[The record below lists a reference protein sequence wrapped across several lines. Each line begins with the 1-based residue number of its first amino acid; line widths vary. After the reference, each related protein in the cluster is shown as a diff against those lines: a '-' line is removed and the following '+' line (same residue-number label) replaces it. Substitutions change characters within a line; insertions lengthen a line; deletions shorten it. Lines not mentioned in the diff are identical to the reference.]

1 MNNKIVPQIEIIVRV
16 LRCLLPRKLPIQN
29 SSSILEKKKATE
41 NAIRVASMIKDH
53 TSKFPNF
60 RHYQRNGLYA
70 HLSAGRG
77 NKLTLPT
84 KQYIQKL
91 LKVNMEVPFGPEWAA
106 EEKIKRRE
114 MVAEEAH
121 YIFVHEISNED
132 DSVVKRLK
140 DEGRTCSCAGPI
152 VGFVHY
158 RFILEE
164 EVPVVYVYEL
174 QLEAHIQGK
183 GLGKFLMQLI
193 EFIACE
199 NRMGAVVLT
208 VQRANLAAMDFYI
221 RKLGWDK
228 REAMRFFVKH
238 LIMKLKLSWRRPKM
252 PQPTHEMLNSVRAH
266 TIIRVLNENIVGHHL
281 LNGFTSCHELASSK
295 LWY

>member
-1 MNNKIVPQIEIIVRV
+1 MEADGTTS
-16 LRCLLPRKLPIQN
+16 CGRKRTRKE
-29 SSSILEKKKATE
+29 ILEKKKANE
-41 NAIRVASMIKDH
+41 NAIRVASSIKDH

-77 NKLTLPT
+77 NKLTLPI
-84 KQYIQKL
+84 KRYIQKL
-91 LKVNMEVPFGPEWAA
+91 LKVNMEVPYGPEWAA
-106 EEKIKRRE
+106 EEKVKRRE

-132 DSVVKRLK
+132 DSVVERLK

-164 EVPVVYVYEL
+164 DVPVVYVYEL
-174 QLEAHIQGK
+174 QLETRIQGK

-199 NRMGAVVLT
+199 NKMGAVVLT
-208 VQRANLAAMDFYI
+208 VQRANLVAMDFYI
-221 RKLGWDK
+221 HKLGYTISAISPSRFDSLFGQERSYEILCK
-228 REAMRFFVKH
+228 TFDHEAK
-238 LIMKLKLSWRRPKM
+238 
-252 PQPTHEMLNSVRAH
+252 A
-266 TIIRVLNENIVGHHL
+266 VLEV
-281 LNGFTSCHELASSK
+281 S
-295 LWY
+295 